1 MSQLQTN
8 LTNLQEILDKVNALP
23 DAGGVELPILT
34 NEGIADDL
42 VTGKELINGEGNIV
56 TGTNPYAKIAT
67 DTEVNTQADLIT
79 RIKNTVN
86 SLPEVGSSGTQTSTA
101 AVTVTIDG
109 PIPFGS
115 ETLYYISSNGLES
128 VILSNYE
135 LDSFSINCVVPSIIS
150 VSQCSF
156 LAFGEITKLYHTSD
170 GSSAYMVTGTG
181 TLYCT

>member
-1 MSQLQTN
+1 MSIKQNITSLQS
-8 LTNLQEILDKVNALP
+8 LLEQVNALP
-23 DAGGVELPILT
+23 EAGGIELPELT

-42 VTGKELINGEGNIV
+42 VTGKELIDSEGNIV
-56 TGTNPYAKIAT
+56 TGTNPYEKIAT
-67 DTEVNTQADLIT
+67 NTEVNTQTDLIT

-86 SLPEVGSSGTQTSTA
+86 SLPEAGSSGTQTSTA
-101 AVTVTIDG
+101 AVTVTIDA

-156 LAFGEITKLYHTSD
+156 LASGEITKLYCTSD